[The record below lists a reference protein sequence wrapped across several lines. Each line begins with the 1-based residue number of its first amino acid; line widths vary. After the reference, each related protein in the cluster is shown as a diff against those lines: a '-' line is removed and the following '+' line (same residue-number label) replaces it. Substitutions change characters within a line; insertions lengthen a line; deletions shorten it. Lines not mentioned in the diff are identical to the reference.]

1 MLKRWRQK
9 ITGLMAAGLL
19 LLIWPAAP
27 GLAAPAAKG
36 VQKTAVADGS
46 PAVVKKK
53 PAPGVK
59 PGVKLKVK
67 DEKRILAR
75 IREKFRRPELMQGRF
90 TQTTTFAD
98 STDTMVASGRIWL
111 QGPDK
116 MRWEYAEPEKQVL
129 VSDGRNIWYYTSDL
143 NQVMTG
149 SVKDIKEARIIVNL
163 LSRLDNRIEGFN
175 LETRRDKNRLV
186 LILVPLVMLL
196 WQLKRDWA

>member
-1 MLKRWRQK
+1 
-9 ITGLMAAGLL
+9 
-19 LLIWPAAP
+19 
-27 GLAAPAAKG
+27 
-36 VQKTAVADGS
+36 
-46 PAVVKKK
+46 
-53 PAPGVK
+53 
-59 PGVKLKVK
+59 
-67 DEKRILAR
+67 
-75 IREKFRRPELMQGRF
+75 MQGRF

-129 VSDGRNIWYYTSDL
+129 VSDGRNIWYYTPDL

-186 LILVPLVMLL
+186 LILVPKKEVEAPPFERLEIYFSEPDLNLMETRLVDLFANRIAITYRWDGHPGKPRPQAFFMFVPPPGCDVMPLG
-196 WQLKRDWA
+196 R